1 MLISGVQLSVN
12 GFEDTFV
19 AAQVGVREC
28 GAARHG
34 VNAQMPQFTGFGE
47 HGGHDFAQGVE
58 AFDHSIKHNDQVL
71 PSIEV
76 LDVAFSTVFLTDTKN
91 LRFVEQTYKLAVHRL
106 SEKMSTFVHGY
117 HVLW

>member
-1 MLISGVQLSVN
+1 MLISGIQLSVN

-34 VNAQMPQFTGFGE
+34 VNAQMSQFTGFGQ
-47 HGGHDFAQGVE
+47 HRSHDFTQGVE
-58 AFDHSIKHNDQVL
+58 AFDHCIEHNNQML

-76 LDVAFSTVFLTDTKN
+76 LDVAFSIVFLADTKN
-91 LRFVEQTYKLAVHRL
+91 LCFVEQTYKLTVHRL

>member
-19 AAQVGVREC
+19 AAQVGIREC

-47 HGGHDFAQGVE
+47 HGCHDFAQGVE
-58 AFDHSIKHNDQVL
+58 AFDHGIEHNDKVL
-71 PSIEV
+71 LSTEV
-76 LDVAFSTVFLTDTKN
+76 LGVAFSALFLTDAKN
-91 LRFVEQTYKLAVHRL
+91 SRFVE
-106 SEKMSTFVHGY
+106 
-117 HVLW
+117 